1 MTTTNPTEV
10 EARARERAHEILGDA
25 RFDCGRNGH
34 RQICNRTVAMVIAF
48 DEKCDRLTEVQREAT
63 ALRAEVARLTED
75 NGHLGCLADL
85 RGEMARTKIAEVDR
99 NEAEVR
105 WQRAEAEV
113 ARLQEA
119 VAGARA
125 GAFREAATMV
135 SDMQDNWRTVSDAPQ
150 VPSEKIGYGDV
161 GGSFPARGQSAR
173 EAESTARA
181 ALRMAATKLS
191 RLATPLTAPEPMKET
206 E

>member
-1 MTTTNPTEV
+1 
-10 EARARERAHEILGDA
+10 
-25 RFDCGRNGH
+25 
-34 RQICNRTVAMVIAF
+34 
-48 DEKCDRLTEVQREAT
+48 
-63 ALRAEVARLTED
+63 
-75 NGHLGCLADL
+75 
-85 RGEMARTKIAEVDR
+85 
-99 NEAEVR
+99 
-105 WQRAEAEV
+105 
-113 ARLQEA
+113 
-119 VAGARA
+119 
-125 GAFREAATMV
+125 MV